1 MSHSFDTRATRRVWI
16 WWPSLA
22 DGDPTESTD
31 HDRSI
36 ARISHSSTVDWW
48 RNYGRTRRE
57 WLESQHGRSEIPFRS
72 ALCIF
77 RFGNQTISIITGA
90 ADSVCDRISGIS
102 SERRSRN
109 FFFCFFFFGS
119 SPQLCW
125 GLDFFSFASFLP
137 FASRSPLDW
146 PEINYPRWGERWLSE
161 TDGRMRGKKMKRKK
175 ERERERE
182 REKESARNSNGE
194 SAREIEWLNSS
205 RTGWREKQ
213 NTHTLHPKSIRR
225 CKWFGRRKEFPRHRI
240 ENKKEHR
247 PTRWS
252 ISVKS

>member
-109 FFFCFFFFGS
+109 FFFCFFFLRF
-119 SPQLCW
+119 
-125 GLDFFSFASFLP
+125 FASTLLRTRFFFVRFI
-137 FASRSPLDW
+137 FAIRVTIAFRL
-146 PEINYPRWGERWLSE
+146 
-161 TDGRMRGKKMKRKK
+161 
-175 ERERERE
+175 
-182 REKESARNSNGE
+182 
-194 SAREIEWLNSS
+194 
-205 RTGWREKQ
+205 TGD
-213 NTHTLHPKSIRR
+213 
-225 CKWFGRRKEFPRHRI
+225 
-240 ENKKEHR
+240 
-247 PTRWS
+247 
-252 ISVKS
+252 